1 MTYLHIQLIL
11 FQLRQTFIDTI
22 PDLKIQARATVWMGL
37 EDIMRNEISQ
47 SQKERYYTQFHL
59 YEVSQSSQIHRDRQR
74 MGVAR
79 GWREGK

>member
-1 MTYLHIQLIL
+1 MTYLHIQLIP

-74 MGVAR
+74 MGIAR